1 MLWGDSHA
9 QMLNIGLRKTLP
21 DNWQILQVTSSG
33 CAPSVSNQRPSDLHY
48 CLQSNWFALKVARE
62 AKPDVV
68 ILAQS
73 VNHRYE
79 DIRDLALTLKS
90 FGVKQVIF
98 VGPAPH
104 WQDDLPKIMV
114 RQLWP
119 SLPMRTWVGVD
130 KTFQA
135 LNETLK
141 HEFENSPTAIYIDA
155 MALFCNQDGC
165 LTRLDDETTAEL
177 TSWDRGHLTPSASG
191 YLAKKLLVPVM
202 RE

>member
-1 MLWGDSHA
+1 M
-9 QMLNIGLRKTLP
+9 
-21 DNWQILQVTSSG
+21 
-33 CAPSVSNQRPSDLHY
+33 SNQRPSDLHY

-79 DIRDLALTLKS
+79 DMRDLALTLKS

-141 HEFENSPTAIYIDA
+141 HDFENSPTAIYIDT

-165 LTRLDDETTAEL
+165 LTRLHDETTAEL
-177 TSWDRGHLTPSASG
+177 TSWDRGHLTPSASV
-191 YLAKKLLVPVM
+191 YFAKNGLTPTII
-202 RE
+202 E